1 MAKFHP
7 KLLVGRTCG
16 IKSNQQNI
24 NDMKYLI
31 TGAAGFIGFHL
42 AEHFLRKGIQIVGLD
57 NLNDYYDVGLKQ
69 NRLHILEKYPNFL
82 FVNIDITDG
91 QSVNNVFFKHSFDFV
106 FHFAAQ
112 AGVRYSAVN
121 PKVFARS
128 NIVGFIHVL
137 DCCNTYESKLLYA
150 SSSSVYGN
158 GTPVPFS
165 ENSVKTSSNNLY
177 AKSKIENE
185 NLVEIYSKHLNLD
198 AIGVRL
204 FSVYG
209 PYGRPDMAYM
219 SFANSIIHNESI
231 KIYGKGQMQRD
242 YTYIGDVI
250 MSIDK
255 LVEYYSTKNPKNEIY
270 NIGASCP
277 VSTLTLIDK
286 LEMLLGKTVPK
297 VFVDD
302 HGEEMLITCADTTK
316 LEKAIMYKPNTSIDD
331 GLAIFI
337 DWLKYYNVHQKNS

>member
-1 MAKFHP
+1 
-7 KLLVGRTCG
+7 
-16 IKSNQQNI
+16 
-24 NDMKYLI
+24 MKYLI
-31 TGAAGFIGFHL
+31 TGVAGFIGFHL
-42 AEHFLRKGIQIVGLD
+42 AEHFLRKGIQIVGID
-57 NLNDYYDVGLKQ
+57 NLNDYYDVNLKK
-69 NRLHILEKYPNFL
+69 NRLCILQKHTNFS
-82 FVNIDITDG
+82 FANIDITDG
-91 QSVNNVFFKHSFDFV
+91 SSIDNIFSRHSFDFV

-121 PKVFARS
+121 PKVFVQS
-128 NIVGFIHVL
+128 NIVGFAHIL
-137 DCCNTYESKLLYA
+137 DCCNTYGSKLLYA

-165 ENSVKTSSNNLY
+165 ENSIKTNSNNLY
-177 AKSKIENE
+177 AKTKIENE
-185 NLVEIYSKHLNLD
+185 NLVELYSKHLNLD

-209 PYGRPDMAYM
+209 SYGRPDMAYM
-219 SFANSIIHNESI
+219 SFANSIIHNKSI

-255 LVEYYSTKNPKNEIY
+255 LVEYYSAKNAKNEIY

-277 VSTLTLIDK
+277 ISTLNLIDK

-297 VFVDD
+297 VFADNQ
-302 HGEEMLITCADTTK
+302 GEEMLITYADSTK
-316 LEKAIMYKPNTSIDD
+316 LEKAIMYKPNTSIDE

-337 DWLKYYNVHQKNS
+337 DWLIKSQKNI